1 MIDPS
6 AQPDKDHVFSG
17 ATVTYEDQHG
27 SERTIRIVRVDEA
40 IIEDNLVSWVS
51 PIASAMMRKALNDV
65 AILQTPMAISI

>member
-1 MIDPS
+1 
-6 AQPDKDHVFSG
+6 
-17 ATVTYEDQHG
+17 VTYEDQHG

-65 AILQTPMAISI
+65 AILQTPDGDFDLELLDIKYETDQ